1 MTVGVDA
8 HKYVATHV
16 THLALGSPGNA
27 AEIAAHEHAHES
39 LDPMIRAR
47 ECAYEHVQVLLEQ
60 LTSLGHEVSIDV
72 PDDAFD
78 ELERVGP
85 G

>member
-1 MTVGVDA
+1 MLRTLLSA
-8 HKYVATHV
+8 
-16 THLALGSPGNA
+16 SPFFKSERA
-27 AEIAAHEHAHES
+27 STSTSAVLTSAAHDHAHES

-60 LTSLGHEVSIDV
+60 LTSLGHDVSIDM

-78 ELERVGP
+78 ELERIEG
-85 G
+85 